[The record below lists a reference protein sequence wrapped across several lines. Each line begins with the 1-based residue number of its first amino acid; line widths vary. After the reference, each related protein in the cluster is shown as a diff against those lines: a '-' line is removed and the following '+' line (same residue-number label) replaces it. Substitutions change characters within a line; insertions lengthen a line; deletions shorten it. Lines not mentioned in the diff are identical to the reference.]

1 MGRMRPSSGA
11 ARHPLPASGE
21 KALPVRILSTY
32 ESFFGFATK
41 PFGKTPDPSFLY
53 ESPQHREAL
62 ARLEYAVEEKEL
74 ALLVGDIGSGKTTLS
89 RALIDR
95 LGDTR
100 PVVLLI
106 NPRLTPTQLLRSI
119 AAGLG
124 LPSAR
129 FRNEILDQIHT
140 KLFELYEAGREPVLI
155 IDEAQLV
162 PSKATF
168 DEIRLLT
175 NFQLDDQ
182 NLLSVL
188 LIGQPELEARLDRL
202 AYAPLRQRIGMR
214 YRLGPLSL
222 EETIEYIEHRIRVGG
237 GARNPFS
244 RAAMEEIYTASGGV
258 PRLINTL
265 ATTALLDAFGEDAET
280 IDPQRV
286 EAAAREHRLE
296 AHG

>member
-1 MGRMRPSSGA
+1 MF
-11 ARHPLPASGE
+11 E
-21 KALPVRILSTY
+21 D
-32 ESFFGFATK
+32 FFGFTAK
-41 PFGKTPDPSFLY
+41 PFGKTPDPAFLF
-53 ESPQHREAL
+53 ESPQHKEAL
-62 ARLEYAVEEKEL
+62 ARLEYAVDEKEL

-95 LGDTR
+95 IGDAR

-106 NPRLTPTQLLRSI
+106 NPRLTPAQLLRTI

-124 LPSAR
+124 LAPSR
-129 FRNEILDQIHT
+129 YRNELLDQIHS
-140 KLFELYEAGREPVLI
+140 KLFELYEAKREPVLI
-155 IDEAQLV
+155 IDEAQLI

-188 LIGQPELEARLDRL
+188 LIGQPELEGRLDRSH
-202 AYAPLRQRIGMR
+202 YAPLRQRIGLR

-222 EETIEYIEHRIRVGG
+222 AETVEYIEHRIRVAG
-237 GARNPFS
+237 GARNPFG
-244 RAAMEEIYTASGGV
+244 RAAMERIHAVSGGI

-265 ATTALLDAFGEDAET
+265 ATTALLDAFGDDAES
-280 IDPQRV
+280 IDAARV
-286 EAAAREHRLE
+286 ASAAREHRLAPHE
-296 AHG
+296 EVAHG

>member
-1 MGRMRPSSGA
+1 M
-11 ARHPLPASGE
+11 
-21 KALPVRILSTY
+21 
-32 ESFFGFATK
+32 
-41 PFGKTPDPSFLY
+41 
-53 ESPQHREAL
+53 
-62 ARLEYAVEEKEL
+62 EEKEL

-95 LGDTR
+95 LGESR

-119 AAGLG
+119 ASGLG
-124 LPSAR
+124 LVPGR
-129 FRNEILDQIHT
+129 FRNDLLDQIHA
-140 KLFELYEAGREPVLI
+140 KLFELYEGGREPVLI
-155 IDEAQLV
+155 IDEAQLI

-188 LIGQPELEARLDRL
+188 LIGQPELETRIDRL

-222 EETIEYIEHRIRVGG
+222 EETIEYIEHRVRVGG

-244 RAAMEEIYTASGGV
+244 RAAMEEIYATSGGI

-286 EAAAREHRLE
+286 SAAAREHRLE
-296 AHG
+296 ANG

>member
-1 MGRMRPSSGA
+1 MF
-11 ARHPLPASGE
+11 E
-21 KALPVRILSTY
+21 
-32 ESFFGFATK
+32 EFFGFATK

-100 PVVLLI
+100 PIILLI

-124 LPSAR
+124 LAPSR
-129 FRNEILDQIHT
+129 FRNELLDQIHS
-140 KLFELYEAGREPVLI
+140 KLFELYEAKREPVLI

-175 NFQLDDQ
+175 NFQLDEE

-188 LIGQPELEARLDRL
+188 LIGQPEVR
-202 AYAPLRQRIGMR
+202 
-214 YRLGPLSL
+214 S
-222 EETIEYIEHRIRVGG
+222 EEHT
-237 GARNPFS
+237 
-244 RAAMEEIYTASGGV
+244 
-258 PRLINTL
+258 
-265 ATTALLDAFGEDAET
+265 
-280 IDPQRV
+280 
-286 EAAAREHRLE
+286 
-296 AHG
+296 